1 MRLLSRYI
9 LAELLKVFL
18 VTLLGMTMVIL
29 LAGIAQE
36 AVRQGLGLL
45 PILRL
50 VPYFLP
56 NALVYAVP
64 GTILFAVC
72 SVYGRMSA
80 DNEIVAAKSVG
91 ISPMAFLTPGLI
103 LAFLVSLT
111 AVWLNDVAASW
122 GQRGVDRVVLQSV
135 EQIAYGL
142 LRTHRVYSTNRFSI
156 NIVNIEGRKLIHPT
170 LTFHA
175 SEDSPPF
182 TLIAEEAELRLNADK
197 SALSILLTNSEFDWG
212 EKWGGDIPGVAVQEI
227 PLTAASRKGGPSI
240 NHANSTMQ
248 EIPQRI
254 GDQIEEMQQM
264 RQQFAAEAAYEML
277 TGDFGAITGPKWS
290 GYQLQLRDA
299 QTQLYRLQLVPW
311 RRWAN
316 GFSCLFF
323 VMVGAPLAI
332 RLRNADIWTSFGAV
346 LPADPAAV
354 LPAAHVRAGSRQ
366 MRSLAPLQY
375 LDGQS
380 RIAVRRRLVDL
391 PSIATLIAVSLFVYF
406 LLFLLLLLRPC
417 RLWYTPADLGRLPAE
432 PDTAHGMRKHSP
444 PRVRAWTSLG
454 SAAGVATRRSPVLS
468 HWPIRYKLLFGTTL
482 LCLIVA
488 TLSFSSFQG
497 VYAYRQLVRGI
508 SRRAAELEPASN
520 LTAKVGELR
529 FTLRQVQSRP
539 GFPGQP
545 RSDMGVMR
553 EHFEANLIAVKSAL
567 QGYQDALE
575 GSNAED
581 PFIGDKRR
589 EYESVQQIRHC
600 LDRITELKSEN
611 DWVLEPVVSDEL
623 DEELERLAELS
634 GELPKFLRDKMRAF
648 RDEVRGQYHTWIFL
662 TWTATVLTGLGLLV
676 ARAPVLRLDFP
687 ADADLDCGLTLRGGR
702 ELRAPDPARHA

>member
-1 MRLLSRYI
+1 MAPMRLLSRYI
-9 LAELLKVFL
+9 LAELLKVFF

-50 VPYFLP
+50 VPYLLP

-142 LRTHRVYSTNRFSI
+142 LRTHRVYSTSRFSI
-156 NIVNIEGRKLIHPT
+156 NIVSIEGRKLIHPT

-227 PLTAASRKGGPSI
+227 PLTAASRKGGPST

-332 RLRNADIWTSFGAV
+332 RLRNADIWTSFGVCFLPILLLYYPLLMYGLDRAKCGV
-346 LPADPAAV
+346 LPPYSIWM
-354 LPAAHVRAGSRQ
+354 GN
-366 MRSLAPLQY
+366 
-375 LDGQS
+375 
-380 RIAVRRRLVDL
+380 LV
-391 PSIATLIAVSLFVYF
+391 
-406 LLFLLLLLRPC
+406 
-417 RLWYTPADLGRLPAE
+417 
-432 PDTAHGMRKHSP
+432 
-444 PRVRAWTSLG
+444 
-454 SAAGVATRRSPVLS
+454 
-468 HWPIRYKLLFGTTL
+468 L
-482 LCLIVA
+482 LCGGGWLIYQA
-488 TLSFSSFQG
+488 L
-497 VYAYRQLVRGI
+497 
-508 SRRAAELEPASN
+508 RR
-520 LTAKVGELR
+520 
-529 FTLRQVQSRP
+529 
-539 GFPGQP
+539 
-545 RSDMGVMR
+545 
-553 EHFEANLIAVKSAL
+553 
-567 QGYQDALE
+567 
-575 GSNAED
+575 
-581 PFIGDKRR
+581 
-589 EYESVQQIRHC
+589 
-600 LDRITELKSEN
+600 
-611 DWVLEPVVSDEL
+611 
-623 DEELERLAELS
+623 
-634 GELPKFLRDKMRAF
+634 
-648 RDEVRGQYHTWIFL
+648 
-662 TWTATVLTGLGLLV
+662 
-676 ARAPVLRLDFP
+676 
-687 ADADLDCGLTLRGGR
+687 
-702 ELRAPDPARHA
+702 